1 MKRDVLK
8 GLILLIAFITTFW
21 FSAKPGRESANQS
34 SHLLV
39 KVGVV
44 NREDVA
50 KRTKKYGV
58 WYRRIRKIAHFT
70 LYFVAGVGAFILT
83 GSVRKSVLI
92 VFIMGGIDEIHQY
105 FVPGRGAQFTD
116 VLIDTLGGITGA
128 VVTNFTISNYKVLL
142 AKGKKDGSLENY
154 NASR

>member
-1 MKRDVLK
+1 MKKKVFK
-8 GLILLIAFITTFW
+8 GLILVTVFITTFW

-34 SHLLV
+34 SQLLI
-39 KVGVV
+39 KAGVV

-58 WYRRIRKIAHFT
+58 WYRRIRKTAHFS

-83 GSVRKSVLI
+83 GSVRRSVLI
-92 VFIMGGIDEIHQY
+92 VFIMGGIDEFHQY
-105 FVPGRGAQFTD
+105 FVPGRGSQFTD
-116 VLIDTLGGITGA
+116 VLIDTLGGTTGA
-128 VVTNFTISNYKVLL
+128 VVTKLTISNYKVLA
-142 AKGKKDGSLENY
+142 AKSKKDGSIENY